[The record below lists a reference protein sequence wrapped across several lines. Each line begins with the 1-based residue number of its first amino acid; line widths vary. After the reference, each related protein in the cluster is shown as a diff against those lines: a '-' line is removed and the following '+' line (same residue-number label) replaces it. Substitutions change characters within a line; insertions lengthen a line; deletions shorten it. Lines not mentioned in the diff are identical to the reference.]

1 MTAPPWR
8 PSKPTAYIVGAL
20 TAWPP
25 IYFVLFISFMF
36 FSFMSMGRGTGKG
49 PSFDLF
55 RLIFPLHIL
64 TMVLMF
70 ALTAVYIVHAFRS
83 DELPADKRMLWVIVL
98 FLGNMLAFPVYWW
111 FYLRPSRPEDTEAH
125 DSSHQTAG

>member
-1 MTAPPWR
+1 MTTPPWR
-8 PSKPTAYIVGAL
+8 PSKSTVYIVGAL

-25 IYFVLFISFMF
+25 IYFVLFISFLF
-36 FSFMSMGRGTGKG
+36 FTFSSVGRGSGEAQ
-49 PSFDLF
+49 SFDLF
-55 RLIFPLHIL
+55 RLIFPLHLL

-83 DELPADKRMLWVIVL
+83 DELPADRWTLWVIVL

-111 FYLRPSRPEDTEAH
+111 LYLRPSRPGDTELR
-125 DSSHQTAG
+125 G